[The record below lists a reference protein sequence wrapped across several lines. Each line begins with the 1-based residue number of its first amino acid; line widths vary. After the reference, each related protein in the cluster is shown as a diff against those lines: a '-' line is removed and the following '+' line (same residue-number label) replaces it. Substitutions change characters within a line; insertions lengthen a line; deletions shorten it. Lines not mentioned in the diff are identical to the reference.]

1 MFPNRNVQ
9 KVAGLAALAL
19 VATACGGAASDA
31 GSSSGSG
38 GDDSSAEG
46 CRGNPT
52 TQIRATNL
60 LPPDNAQSDLM
71 QWFLDELEA
80 GTDGE
85 VKTEVV
91 FGGALVP
98 GDDTLAGLQQGRAEA
113 GNLVPAYFPAEL
125 PYNNINMVPIPD
137 GNQAARVRALQ
148 QLAEESEPFMQ
159 EFEDNEI
166 KLVGYLPNPSS
177 AVAVTDSVSA
187 LDDLQ
192 GMSIRIPAQPAS
204 AVYEEL
210 GVEPVFMPSEEVY
223 ESVER
228 GLVDGVTYPMDVE
241 VATGVTEVAQY
252 MAPDVGQSG
261 GSIFAISQCAYDGLS
276 EDAKTVFDDL
286 QGQWF
291 EQVDQ
296 GLAQYESQACEE
308 FLSEDGTVVLWSDT
322 DQQRLAELTSGVAPE
337 VWKNEVVTTGADE
350 AEVDELWDTY
360 TQAVDDLAA
369 ETEYTDGLQAC
380 GEQQ

>member
-1 MFPNRNVQ
+1 MFSVRNVP
-9 KVAGLAALAL
+9 KAAGLAALAL
-19 VATACGGAASDA
+19 VATACGGAASEA
-31 GSSSGSG
+31 GSEGGG
-38 GDDSSAEG
+38 GDDSASSG

-85 VKTEVV
+85 VETEVV
-91 FGGALVP
+91 YGGALVP

-148 QLAEESEPFMQ
+148 QLAEESDPFAQ

-177 AVAVTDSVSA
+177 AVAVTDNVSTI
-187 LDDLQ
+187 DDLQ

-241 VATGVTEVAQY
+241 VATGVTEVAKY
-252 MAPDVGQSG
+252 MAPDVGQNG
-261 GSIFAISQCAYDGLS
+261 GSIFAIAQCAYDGLS
-276 EDAKTVFDDL
+276 EDAKAVFDDL

-296 GLAQYESQACEE
+296 NLQTYEAQACEE
-308 FLSEDGTVVLWSDT
+308 FLSEDGTVVLWPEE
-322 DQQRLAELTSGVAPE
+322 DQQRLAELTSSVAPD
-337 VWKNEVVTTGADE
+337 VWKQEVMAAGADQ
-350 AEVDELWDTY
+350 ATVDELWDSY
-360 TQAVDDLAA
+360 TSAVEELST
-369 ETEYTDGLQAC
+369 ETDYTDGLQAC